1 MGGAVSDRCRVRG
14 WLSGLVA
21 VWVFTAPAGA
31 QGFITGVV
39 TDSATGAAV
48 DLVRLQA
55 VDSTGR
61 IGARA
66 NSDESG
72 RFRLGPLA
80 ARTWTVSAY
89 QVGYDTIRLDR
100 VLVADGQTT
109 RIQIALHHR
118 PPLVDP
124 IVVTARR
131 NAEASLDAP
140 ASISVVNREQ
150 IEERIVAT
158 PFDHL
163 TGQPG
168 MDCASKGLMQRTCA
182 ARGSR
187 SASSGALLTLV
198 DGRYAA
204 LPAIG
209 FNIPYLMPSSMDDVE
224 RIEIVRGPA
233 GAVYGPN
240 TERGV
245 VQVITRSAFDAPGTT
260 VDIAGGERDL
270 VQGSVRHAGFSGP
283 VGYKI
288 SADYLGGRDWV
299 YTDPNDVLSRDDRV
313 ERLAAAGEVEWW
325 ADRRTIIKTGAGF
338 AQAGSAVDLEPTIG
352 AVQLKDW
359 GFGNAF
365 TQFERGSLL
374 GRLFFNW
381 NDSGES
387 FSLWTGRPLED
398 QSNVLAGQIQ
408 QAVAVGRG
416 STLQYGADF
425 RRTDPRTN
433 GTIHGRNED
442 RDIVSELGAY
452 MLGTIPLS
460 RQLELSAALRGDYH
474 DRIDGV
480 GVSPRLGLVF
490 KPSETQ
496 ALRVTYGR
504 GFATPDANDLFAD
517 LPVPVGEL
525 DSLGYDL
532 RVSGMPAGG
541 YQFGRDCGGLC
552 MRSPLASD
560 RDTLRASDVSGL
572 WPVAVEFLQNQGG
585 PDLSGIPTPSAADVA
600 SYLAALN
607 TQTGTFNILVN
618 PADIED
624 YDGEGRS
631 TTDALE
637 LGYKAILGGRFRV
650 GVDFAVSFV
659 HDFFGPGLVG
669 TPNAFLESTS
679 LEAYLAQFMSPTD
692 AAALGTTLSS
702 IPLGVVNPLNS
713 PDPNDILIVR
723 HQGGEFTRL
732 GVDLDLE
739 YALSDRLTIGSTYSW
754 VNRDSIGSAGG
765 SDEAV
770 LSAPRNKGALRA
782 AYRDRV
788 AGWSMWGQG
797 VAVESYPVQSGQ
809 FSGRI
814 PSYAVFDLGGEVR
827 VARRPELGL
836 ALSVTNVFDN
846 RHQEYIG
853 APEIGRLLMVR
864 LRARI

>member
-1 MGGAVSDRCRVRG
+1 MSDRCWIRG

-21 VWVFTAPAGA
+21 GWVFAAPAGA
-31 QGFITGVV
+31 QGFIAGVV
-39 TDSATGAAV
+39 MDSATGAAV

-55 VDSTGR
+55 VDSAGR

-66 NSDESG
+66 NSDEHG

-80 ARTWTVSAY
+80 ARAWTVSAY
-89 QVGYDTIRLDR
+89 QVGYDTIRLAA
-100 VLVADGQTT
+100 VPVADGQTT
-109 RIQIALHHR
+109 EIQIALHHH

-140 ASISVVNREQ
+140 ASISVVDREQ

-158 PFDHL
+158 AFDHL

-187 SASSGALLTLV
+187 SASSGALLTLI

-299 YTDPNDVLSRDDRV
+299 YTDTNDSLSRDDRV
-313 ERLAAAGEVEWW
+313 ERIAAAGEIEWW
-325 ADRRTIIKTGAGF
+325 AGRKTIIKTGGGF

-352 AVQLKDW
+352 AVQLRNW
-359 GFGNAF
+359 SFGNAF
-365 TQFERGSLL
+365 TQFERGSVL

-387 FSLWTGRPLED
+387 FSLWTGMPLED
-398 QSNVLAGQIQ
+398 HSNVLAGQIQ
-408 QAVAVGRG
+408 HAVAVGRG

-442 RDIVSELGAY
+442 RDIVSEMGAY
-452 MLGTIPLS
+452 VLGTIPLS

-490 KPSETQ
+490 KPGETQ

-517 LPVPVGEL
+517 LLVPNEDL
-525 DSLGYDL
+525 NSLGYEL
-532 RVSGMPAGG
+532 RVSGMPAAG
-541 YQFGRDCGGLC
+541 YQFGRNCGGLC

-560 RDTLRASDVSGL
+560 GDTLRASDVSGL
-572 WPVAVEFLQNQGG
+572 WPVAVEFLLSQGG
-585 PDLSGIPTPSAADVA
+585 PDLSGIPVPTAAEVGSFLATPD
-600 SYLAALN
+600 
-607 TQTGTFNILVN
+607 GLVD
-618 PADIED
+618 PAKIED
-624 YDGEGRS
+624 YDPERRS

-637 LGYKAILGGRFRV
+637 LGYKALLGGRFRV

-669 TPNAFLESTS
+669 TPNAFLDSSS
-679 LEAYLAQFMSPTD
+679 LEAYLGQFMSPTD
-692 AAALGTTLSS
+692 AAALATTLSS
-702 IPLGVVNPLNS
+702 VPLGVVNPLNS

-732 GVDLDLE
+732 GVDIDLE
-739 YALSDRLTIGSTYSW
+739 YALSDRLTIGGGYSW

-782 AYRDRV
+782 AYRDRT